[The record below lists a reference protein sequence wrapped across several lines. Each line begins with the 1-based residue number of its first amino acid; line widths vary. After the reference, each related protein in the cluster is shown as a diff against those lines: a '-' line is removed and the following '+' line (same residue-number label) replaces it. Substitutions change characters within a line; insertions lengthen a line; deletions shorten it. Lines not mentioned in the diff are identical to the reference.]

1 MIVKLLVDGGE
12 MRPGPAIAQKLGPM
26 GINMGKVMQEVNKA
40 TSEFKG
46 TKVPV
51 NLDVDPKTKN
61 FKIEV
66 FSPPTTELLK
76 KEIGLEKGTNDHK
89 ANKVGNCSIELIIK
103 VAKVKF
109 PNMLAKEF
117 KSAVK
122 SVIGSCTTLGV
133 LVENKVARDIN
144 EDINKGIYDQEIN
157 SQKTETSAEK
167 KANLKEY
174 FENLLKKQ
182 EEAKKAAEAAKL
194 AAEAA
199 KLAATPA
206 AAGAKPGETPAAGA
220 VPGAAPE
227 AGAAASAAPGKAVP
241 GKAAAPAGAVK
252 GKEKPAKEKK

>member
-12 MRPGPAIAQKLGPM
+12 MKPGPAIAQKLGPM

-40 TSEFKG
+40 TLEFKG
-46 TKVPV
+46 IKVPV

-61 FKIEV
+61 FKVEV
-66 FSPPTTELLK
+66 FSPPTSELLK
-76 KEIGLEKGTNDHK
+76 KELGLEKGTSDHK
-89 ANKVGNCSIELIIK
+89 ANKIGNCSIEQIIK

-109 PNMLAKEF
+109 PNMLAKNF

-133 LVENKVARDIN
+133 LTENKVAKDIN
-144 EDINKGIYDQEIN
+144 GDIDKGIYDKEIN

-167 KANLKEY
+167 KASLQEY

-182 EEAKKAAEAAKL
+182 EEAKKAAEAAAL

-199 KLAATPA
+199 KLAAAAAP
-206 AAGAKPGETPAAGA
+206 AAGAKPGEAPAAGA
-220 VPGAAPE
+220 KPGEAPAAGAAPGAAP
-227 AGAAASAAPGKAVP
+227 AAPGKAAVP
-241 GKAAAPAGAVK
+241 EAAK
-252 GKEKPAKEKK
+252 GKEKPGKGKK

>member
-12 MRPGPAIAQKLGPM
+12 MKPGPAIAQKLGPM

-46 TKVPV
+46 IKVPV

-66 FSPPTTELLK
+66 FSPPTSELLK
-76 KEIGLEKGTNDHK
+76 KELGLEKGTSDHK
-89 ANKVGNCSIELIIK
+89 ANKIGNCSIELIIK

-133 LVENKVARDIN
+133 LTENKVAKDIT
-144 EDINKGIYDQEIN
+144 EDINNGIYDKEIN
-157 SQKTETSAEK
+157 SQKTDTSAEK
-167 KANLKEY
+167 KAALQEY
-174 FENLLKKQ
+174 FDNLLKKQ

-206 AAGAKPGETPAAGA
+206 AGAKPGETPAAGA

-227 AGAAASAAPGKAVP
+227 AGAAAPAIAGAKPKDSGEAAKA
-241 GKAAAPAGAVK
+241 KAAEK
-252 GKEKPAKEKK
+252 KPAQKKK

>member
-12 MRPGPAIAQKLGPM
+12 MKPGPAIAQKLGPM

-46 TKVPV
+46 IKVPV

-66 FSPPTTELLK
+66 FSPPTSELLK
-76 KEIGLEKGTNDHK
+76 KELGLEKGTSDHK
-89 ANKVGNCSIELIIK
+89 ANKIGNCSIELIIK
-103 VAKVKF
+103 VTRVKF

-133 LVENKVARDIN
+133 LIENKVAKDITV
-144 EDINKGIYDQEIN
+144 DIDKGVFDKEIS
-157 SQKTETSAEK
+157 SQKTDTSAEK
-167 KANLKEY
+167 KAALQEY
-174 FENLLKKQ
+174 FDNLLKKQ

-206 AAGAKPGETPAAGA
+206 AGAKPGETPAAGA

-227 AGAAASAAPGKAVP
+227 AGAAAPAIAGAKPKDSGEAAKA
-241 GKAAAPAGAVK
+241 KAAEK
-252 GKEKPAKEKK
+252 KPAQKKK